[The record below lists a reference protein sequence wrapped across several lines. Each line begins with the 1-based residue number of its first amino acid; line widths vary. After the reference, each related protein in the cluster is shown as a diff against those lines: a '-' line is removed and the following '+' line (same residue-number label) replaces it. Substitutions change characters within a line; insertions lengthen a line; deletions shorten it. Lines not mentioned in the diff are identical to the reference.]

1 MLTEKAAMMAAQ
13 VATRAREEMFR
24 MVFAPEDFRKA
35 PNTHRGSVWQELDD
49 NRARRVSDRSDTGGR
64 STIPDPDRPGR
75 RRSHSASKPKRPAT
89 LS

>member
-35 PNTHRGSVWQELDD
+35 PNTHRGSVWQGLDD
-49 NRARRVSDRSDTGGR
+49 NRARRISGRNDTGGR
-64 STIPDPDRPGR
+64 STSLGQARPGR
-75 RRSHSASKPKRPAT
+75 RRSHSASEPERQTT